1 MFEVVH
7 HIQVKIKYDL
17 SQHNKMKCIK
27 TWIIL
32 NKEHSSSKFKI
43 EDDFQKKQ
51 YFLQAFFKKNE
62 NIVLNFN
69 NNKKLTY
76 TAKSVR
82 KIMKCYIFYTWLQAA
97 GPHGD
102 ANRPPFTLKL

>member
-1 MFEVVH
+1 MTEVVH
-7 HIQVKIKYDL
+7 HIQELEHTSRYDL

-62 NIVLNFN
+62 NIILNFN
-69 NNKKLTY
+69 NNNKKIDIY
-76 TAKSVR
+76 S
-82 KIMKCYIFYTWLQAA
+82 KIC
-97 GPHGD
+97 
-102 ANRPPFTLKL
+102 